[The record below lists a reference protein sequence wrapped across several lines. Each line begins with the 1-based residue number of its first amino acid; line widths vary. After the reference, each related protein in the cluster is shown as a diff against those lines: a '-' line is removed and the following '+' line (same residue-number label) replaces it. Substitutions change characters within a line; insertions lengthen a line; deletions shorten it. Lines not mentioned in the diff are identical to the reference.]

1 MGGVRLVFGAEFRR
15 RWRAWVILVVL
26 ISVVGGLA
34 LAATAAGRRTASAFP
49 RFVDAH
55 GYDVLIFNY
64 DPLPRLAELPGVS
77 SVTPASV
84 LGNGNIS
91 CACTHDINSSNLSLQ
106 SMSPRSLDR
115 VVKLVAGKMPDPSS
129 TDELLASYNLEQDF
143 GVHVGMVLRVP
154 FYAIS
159 QKEALVNGGNPSPK
173 GPTVD
178 FHVVGIEQAE
188 SEFPTGD
195 VPSYNLYADATPTY
209 GAFVYQYLVR
219 LRSPGELPRFE
230 TALAALHPS
239 YTQNQDTIASAVATS
254 IHPQAVGWWVLAL
267 LATCAGLVVI
277 GQALGRQSVVESE
290 EYSTLAALGVERRH
304 LVMLGTARNAVV
316 AFAGALGAIVIAFA
330 LSPLTPVG
338 EARLAEPSTGLSFD
352 PLVLLVGGVVIVVV
366 VLILGVWPA
375 VRAARAH
382 FGEDR
387 ARTAHPSVIAGR
399 VAATGA
405 PPSAVIGVRHAL
417 EKGRGAATVPVGT
430 ALFGTVLAVMA
441 LCATAVFGA
450 SLSHLTATPELY
462 GDAYQLLIS
471 NEEGSGNIGTQ
482 VTSLEHDP
490 AVTGIMVGTRNEVSI
505 DGTSVFAVAG
515 KAVRGPLLLS
525 KVSGRLPGADDEIAL
540 GSTTLHQVGAHVG
553 SVVHVAVQ
561 VPTGGTRTA
570 SMHVVGTISSP
581 GQFGLG
587 GLGGGAA
594 FTLAGYLHVAC
605 PAGPKQSMCQST
617 YQANGPEAVLASVVP
632 GPKGQAAVA
641 HFVRLYQGDD
651 AKRPTV
657 PTSLVNFG
665 EAVNFPLILGFMLA
679 LFGAATLLHL
689 LVVSVSRRRRE
700 IGLLKSLGLVN
711 TQVGAA
717 VCWQATTVAL
727 VGIVVGVPLGVAL
740 GQVVWKLFAANLGA
754 VPVSTVPAWLIA
766 ALAVGVL
773 VVSNLLAVVPALVAA
788 RSKTAA
794 QLLHT
799 Q

>member
-1 MGGVRLVFGAEFRR
+1 MGAVRLIFGAELRR
-15 RWRAWVILVVL
+15 RWRAWLILIVL
-26 ISVVGGLA
+26 IAVVGGLA

-55 GYDVLIFNY
+55 GYDVLIYNF
-64 DPLPRLAELPGVS
+64 DPLPQLATLPGVA
-77 SVTPASV
+77 SVTPAAV
-84 LGNGNIS
+84 LGNDNIS
-91 CACTHDINSSNLSLQ
+91 CACTHDINTSNLTLQ
-106 SMSPRSLDR
+106 AMSARSLHR
-115 VVKLVAGKMPDPSS
+115 AVKLVAGRMPNPSS
-129 TDELLASYNLEQDF
+129 TNELLASYNLEQDF
-143 GVHVGMVLRVP
+143 GIHVGSVLRVP
-154 FYAIS
+154 FYAAS
-159 QKEALVNGGNPSPK
+159 QKQALLNGGNPPAK

-188 SEFPTGD
+188 SEFPTGEA
-195 VPSYNLYADATPTY
+195 PSYNLYAPPLPAYPTF
-209 GAFVYQYLVR
+209 AYQYLIR
-219 LRSPGELPRFE
+219 LHNATDLPRF
-230 TALAALHPS
+230 AAAGAALHPVF
-239 YTQNQDTIASAVATS
+239 TQNQDTIAAAVTTS

-267 LATCAGLVVI
+267 LAGLAGLVVI

-290 EYSTLAALGVERRH
+290 EYPTLAALGVERRH
-304 LVMLGTARNAVV
+304 FVALGTARNTLV
-316 AFAGALGAIVIAFA
+316 ALVGGLGAVVIAFA

-352 PLVLLVGGVVIVVV
+352 ALVLLAGAAVIVVL
-366 VLILGVWPA
+366 VLILGIWPA
-375 VRAARAH
+375 VRASRAQ

-387 ARTAHPSVIAGR
+387 ARSTRPSVIVGR
-399 VAATGA
+399 VAAIGA

-471 NEEGSGNIGTQ
+471 NQQGSGNIAGE
-482 VTSLEHDP
+482 VTGLEHNP
-490 AVTGIMVGTRNEVSI
+490 AVTGIMLGTRNEVSI
-505 DGTSVFAVAG
+505 NGMSVFTVAG
-515 KAVRGPLLLS
+515 EAVRGPLLLS
-525 KVSGRLPGADDEIAL
+525 KVTGRLPGRDDEIAL
-540 GSTTLHQVGAHVG
+540 GSTTLHQVHAHVG
-553 SVVHVAVQ
+553 SVVRVTVQ
-561 VPTGGTRTA
+561 AQAGGIRTA
-570 SMHVVGTISSP
+570 SMHVVGTISSS

-594 FTLAGYLHVAC
+594 VTLDGYLQAAC
-605 PAGPKQSMCQST
+605 PTGPNAST
-617 YQANGPEAVLASVVP
+617 CRRAYEKSQAVAVLASVVP
-632 GPKGQAAVA
+632 GAKGQAAVA
-641 HFVRLYQGDD
+641 HFLRLYSGED
-651 AKRPTV
+651 AKRPRV

-689 LVVSVSRRRRE
+689 LVVSVARRRRE

-711 TQVGAA
+711 KQVGAA

-727 VGIVVGVPLGVAL
+727 VGIVGGVPLGVAL
-740 GQVVWKLFAANLGA
+740 GQLVWKAFATNLGA
-754 VPVSTVPAWLIA
+754 VPVATVPAWLIA
-766 ALAVGVL
+766 VLAVGVV

-788 RSKTAA
+788 RSKTAG
-794 QLLHT
+794 QLLRT